1 MSNTDLLQTLE
12 DKYGIDGVLRF
23 GAGPGGLLF
32 ADIDN
37 AQARASVC
45 LQGAQLTHWQPHAQG
60 APVLWLSPAARYA
73 PGSAIRGGIPVC
85 WPWFGPAGAG
95 AAAAPD
101 HGFARTRDWVVTDS
115 GQDPDGRTRLCLRL
129 TDSDATRALWP
140 QTFALDLHI
149 AVGATLTLALVTRN
163 TGTAACSI
171 TEALH
176 SYFHVGDIG
185 AVRLLGLEGADY
197 TDKATRGARAPERA
211 AALHA
216 GNRSRLRQ
224 HGRLH
229 HRGCAAAPT
238 HNDNQVR
245 QRVDRRMEPLGGQGG
260 APCRPGRGR
269 LAPAAMRR
277 KRQCAVGSAALGARR
292 QPPPR
297 RALPRG
303 RRPGRHCRRRL
314 IGGLE
319 REKPRLRR
327 SFRATV
333 AGAFGPHWR
342 VACRLP
348 AAPWQRKM
356 QRPS

>member
-73 PGSAIRGGIPVC
+73 PGSAVRGGIPVC

-197 TDKATRGARAPERA
+197 TDKAQPAARARQSGPLHFTQETDRVYDSTA
-211 AALHA
+211 DCIIEDALLRRRITITKSGSASTVVWNPWEAKAARLADLGADAWRRLLCVESANALSAALHLA
-216 GNRSRLRQ
+216 PGASHRLVV
-224 HGRLH
+224 H
-229 HRGCAAAPT
+229 C
-238 HNDNQVR
+238 
-245 QRVDRRMEPLGGQGG
+245 RVD
-260 APCRPGRGR
+260 AV
-269 LAPAAMRR
+269 PA
-277 KRQCAVGSAALGARR
+277 G
-292 QPPPR
+292 
-297 RALPRG
+297 
-303 RRPGRHCRRRL
+303 
-314 IGGLE
+314 
-319 REKPRLRR
+319 
-327 SFRATV
+327 T
-333 AGAFGPHWR
+333 AGAG
-342 VACRLP
+342 
-348 AAPWQRKM
+348 
-356 QRPS
+356 